1 MKLFS
6 PLSWFGLNP
15 KDEREKHLYESVKH
29 LIGAN
34 PSNLEL
40 YRLAFLHAS
49 ASRESVSKTYKESNE
64 RLEFLGDSVLGMIT
78 ASYLFKKFPFKDE
91 GFLTEIRSRM
101 VSRESLNVLGRKLGL
116 EEVIEYENQRKTS
129 LSRSSMY
136 GDALEAFIGAVYL
149 DKGFS
154 FTQKFVTQKIL
165 AQYFDL
171 DTVVQNNPNFK
182 SLLIEW
188 AQKEGKKVQF
198 TLDEEGAHHNKEFT
212 AFVLLENEK
221 IAEGKGYSKKKAQ
234 SFCTLLVSRRFTRN
248 FSRNTFPRNRPKYF
262 GSDSS
267 RFTPT
272 TKWRPSARKFTQL
285 RLGEST
291 HARKMAIDG
300 AKSFD
305 ASPIA

>member
-15 KDEREKHLYESVKH
+15 KDEREKHLYQSVKH

-116 EEVIEYENQRKTS
+116 EEVIEYENQRRTS

-198 TLDEEGAHHNKEFT
+198 TLDEEGAYHNKEFT
-212 AFVLLENEK
+212 AFVMLENEK
-221 IAEGKGYSKKKAQ
+221 IAEGKGYSKKKAEQ
-234 SFCTLLVSRRFTRN
+234 NAAMKAC
-248 FSRNTFPRNRPKYF
+248 
-262 GSDSS
+262 
-267 RFTPT
+267 
-272 TKWRPSARKFTQL
+272 
-285 RLGEST
+285 
-291 HARKMAIDG
+291 
-300 AKSFD
+300 D
-305 ASPIA
+305 ALEIK

>member
-1 MKLFS
+1 MKLLS

-221 IAEGKGYSKKKAQ
+221 IAEGKGYSKKKAEQ
-234 SFCTLLVSRRFTRN
+234 NAAMKAC
-248 FSRNTFPRNRPKYF
+248 
-262 GSDSS
+262 
-267 RFTPT
+267 
-272 TKWRPSARKFTQL
+272 
-285 RLGEST
+285 
-291 HARKMAIDG
+291 
-300 AKSFD
+300 D
-305 ASPIA
+305 ALEIK

>member
-15 KDEREKHLYESVKH
+15 KDEREKHLYQSVKH

-149 DKGFS
+149 DKGFR

-182 SLLIEW
+182 SILIEW

-212 AFVLLENEK
+212 AIVLLENEK
-221 IAEGKGYSKKKAQ
+221 IAEGKGYSKKKAEQ
-234 SFCTLLVSRRFTRN
+234 NAAMKAC
-248 FSRNTFPRNRPKYF
+248 
-262 GSDSS
+262 
-267 RFTPT
+267 
-272 TKWRPSARKFTQL
+272 
-285 RLGEST
+285 
-291 HARKMAIDG
+291 
-300 AKSFD
+300 D
-305 ASPIA
+305 ALEIK

>member
-15 KDEREKHLYESVKH
+15 KDEREKHLYQSVKH

-149 DKGFS
+149 DKGYS

-212 AFVLLENEK
+212 AFVILENEK
-221 IAEGKGYSKKKAQ
+221 IAEGKGYSKKKAEQ
-234 SFCTLLVSRRFTRN
+234 NAAMKAC
-248 FSRNTFPRNRPKYF
+248 
-262 GSDSS
+262 
-267 RFTPT
+267 
-272 TKWRPSARKFTQL
+272 
-285 RLGEST
+285 
-291 HARKMAIDG
+291 
-300 AKSFD
+300 D
-305 ASPIA
+305 ALEIK

>member
-221 IAEGKGYSKKKAQ
+221 IAEGKGYSKKKAEQ
-234 SFCTLLVSRRFTRN
+234 NAAMKAC
-248 FSRNTFPRNRPKYF
+248 
-262 GSDSS
+262 
-267 RFTPT
+267 
-272 TKWRPSARKFTQL
+272 
-285 RLGEST
+285 
-291 HARKMAIDG
+291 
-300 AKSFD
+300 D
-305 ASPIA
+305 ALDIK

>member
-1 MKLFS
+1 MKVLS
-6 PLSWFGLNP
+6 PLTWFGLNS
-15 KDEREKHLYESVKH
+15 KDEREKHLYKSVKH

-49 ASRESVSKTYKESNE
+49 ASRESVAKSYKESNE

-78 ASYLFKKFPFKDE
+78 AAYLFKKFPFKDE

-149 DKGFS
+149 DKGFG

-165 AQYFDL
+165 TQYFDL

-182 SLLIEW
+182 SILIEW

-198 TLDEEGAHHNKEFT
+198 TLDEEGAHHDKEFT

-221 IAEGKGYSKKKAQ
+221 IAEGKGYSKKKAEQ
-234 SFCTLLVSRRFTRN
+234 NAAMKACEALKIN
-248 FSRNTFPRNRPKYF
+248 
-262 GSDSS
+262 
-267 RFTPT
+267 
-272 TKWRPSARKFTQL
+272 Q
-285 RLGEST
+285 
-291 HARKMAIDG
+291 
-300 AKSFD
+300 
-305 ASPIA
+305 